1 MIIIGLILS
10 IFFILVIVL
19 LCRTY
24 TKDIFEL
31 ENRILQLEKRLSDY
45 IEKDEYEK
53 TIDFMIDSDTQQD
66 ILIKNLDK
74 RIGKLEISRKDGD
87 DEMACK
93 GKGKGGKRK

>member
-10 IFFILVIVL
+10 VFFILVIVL

-31 ENRILQLEKRLSDY
+31 ENRVLQLEKRIVDFRREQYSYDKVQASAFHDL
-45 IEKDEYEK
+45 KDMVKELY
-53 TIDFMIDSDTQQD
+53 
-66 ILIKNLDK
+66 
-74 RIGKLEISRKDGD
+74 GKEGDGK
-87 DEMACK
+87 MACK

>member
-31 ENRILQLEKRLSDY
+31 ENRILQLEKRINECEHISHEY
-45 IEKDEYEK
+45 KDVLE
-53 TIDFMIDSDTQQD
+53 
-66 ILIKNLDK
+66 ILFEHLEVLNLDTYN
-74 RIGKLEISRKDGD
+74 KLKNMKEGDG
-87 DEMACK
+87 EMACK